1 MAAPLVVDSREAL
14 AALAARRP
22 GSPADPAPKVRFA
35 LPQLSGEENERLGRR
50 CNRLLVA
57 CGCETGAATAIAAAG
72 IYAVAASQ
80 LVWGEAYTPWEH
92 IGLGALAFFFCG
104 LAGKLI
110 GLGISR
116 YRLRNLLRHLL
127 RQTAGPDPTDR
138 PDRPETRP

>member
-1 MAAPLVVDSREAL
+1 MAAPRIIDSREAL
-14 AALAARRP
+14 AALATRWP
-22 GSPADPAPKVRFA
+22 GSPADPAPRVRFA

-57 CGCETGAATAIAAAG
+57 CGCGAGAATAIAAAG

-80 LVWGEAYTPWEH
+80 LVWGDAYTPWEH
-92 IGLGALAFFFCG
+92 IGWGAMAFFFCG

-116 YRLRNLLRHLL
+116 YRLRSLLQHLL
-127 RQTAGPDPTDR
+127 RQTDEHRHDPPRAR
-138 PDRPETRP
+138 P